1 MHETDLPPPFDS
13 APEAIVAPPV
23 LAPLPLAE
31 AAVAPPAPEVLDGQE
46 HKLDPR
52 SITAAR
58 VTGGIWLAVLAA
70 GLLVCILF
78 QLFTGAGAFWIMMS
92 LGAGGSFLV
101 LIALLSWFWPP
112 LRYRYASYRVN
123 DRGFF
128 MKEGVVWRSVV
139 TVPRS
144 RVQHTDVA
152 QGPLQRV
159 FGIATLIVYTA
170 GTEHAFVSLRGLAP
184 ETANAI
190 RDFLIDAGS
199 DGEQDDAV

>member
-1 MHETDLPPPFDS
+1 
-13 APEAIVAPPV
+13 
-23 LAPLPLAE
+23 
-31 AAVAPPAPEVLDGQE
+31 
-46 HKLDPR
+46 
-52 SITAAR
+52 
-58 VTGGIWLAVLAA
+58 
-70 GLLVCILF
+70 
-78 QLFTGAGAFWIMMS
+78 
-92 LGAGGSFLV
+92 
-101 LIALLSWFWPP
+101 
-112 LRYRYASYRVN
+112 
-123 DRGFF
+123 